1 MESQNQKYCGKL
13 IYMNQL
19 ADKIRR
25 RLFSVRLRHVLSLS
39 FLGFLGP
46 GLIATAAGNDA
57 GGIATYA
64 SAGANFGYGMLWI
77 MVLLTGSFI
86 LVQEMSARLGAA
98 TGKGFSDLV
107 RENFDLRATVVMM
120 TLLFLGNAG
129 LVVTEFAGI
138 AMSMEL
144 FGFSKYLSVPLAA
157 AVIWWLIVKG
167 SYHKVEKI
175 FLLMSGILISYVIA
189 TFMAHPDWNS
199 VFTSIVKPTLSTDS
213 NYLLFVV
220 ALAGTTIAPFMQ
232 IYAQSSIVEK
242 GITMS
247 DFKMERLD
255 TFVGVVFAN
264 LVACFIIIATGST
277 LFPAGIRIE
286 TAKDAALALAPLA
299 GPFASVLFGAGLLG
313 ASLLAAGVVPLTTSF
328 ALANAFGWESGVN
341 RSLEEAPILYALFT
355 FLIVMAATIV
365 LSPALSL
372 IKLLIGFQ
380 VINGL
385 LLPIQLIFM
394 MKLANNRAVM
404 GKHTNSKLFNMAMWV
419 TIIAVSSAALL
430 FVGSVLLTYGRTFF

>member
-1 MESQNQKYCGKL
+1 MSGLTE
-13 IYMNQL
+13 
-19 ADKIRR
+19 KIKRR
-25 RLFSVRLRHVLSLS
+25 IFSDRLRSILSLS

-64 SAGANFGYGMLWI
+64 SAGANFGFSMLWI
-77 MVLLTGSFI
+77 MVLLTISFI

-107 RENFDLRATVVMM
+107 RENFDLRATVFMM
-120 TLLFLGNAG
+120 SLLFLGNAG

-138 AMSMEL
+138 AASLEL
-144 FGFSKYLSVPLAA
+144 FGVTKYISVPISAII
-157 AVIWWLIVKG
+157 IWWLIVKG
-167 SYHKVEKI
+167 TYKKVEKI
-175 FLLMSGILISYVIA
+175 FLLMSGILISYIIA
-189 TFMAHPDWNS
+189 AFLAKPDWS
-199 VFTSIVKPTLSTDS
+199 IIALSIVKPVIPHDS
-213 NYLLFVV
+213 SFYLLVV
-220 ALAGTTIAPFMQ
+220 ALIGTTIAPFMQ
-232 IYAQSSIVEK
+232 IYAQSSVVEK
-242 GITMS
+242 GITMN

-255 TFVGVVFAN
+255 TFVGVIFAN

-277 LFPAGIRIE
+277 LFPAGIQIVE
-286 TAKDAALALAPLA
+286 AKDAALALAPLA
-299 GPFASVLFGAGLLG
+299 GQFATILFGAGLLG

-341 RSLEEAPILYALFT
+341 RSLEEAPVFYAVFT
-355 FLIVMAATIV
+355 FLIVLAATIV

-380 VINGL
+380 VVNGL

-394 MKLANNRAVM
+394 MKLANNRGLM
-404 GKHTNSKLFNMAMWV
+404 GKHTNSKLFNLIMWV
-419 TIIAVSSAALL
+419 TIICVSIASIL
-430 FVGSVLLTYGRTFF
+430 FLGTLFWSYINQIIP